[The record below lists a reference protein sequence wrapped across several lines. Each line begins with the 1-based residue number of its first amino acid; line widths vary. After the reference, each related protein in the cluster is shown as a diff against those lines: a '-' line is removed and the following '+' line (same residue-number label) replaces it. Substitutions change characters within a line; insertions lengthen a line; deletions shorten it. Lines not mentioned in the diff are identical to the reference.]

1 MSKLESITRRS
12 HRALYVDVLFALA
25 VTVVASVMLRI
36 LI

>member
-1 MSKLESITRRS
+1 MSKLELITQRS

-25 VTVVASVMLRI
+25 VMVVASVMLRI